1 MISMHEIYNIFIKIV
16 VHLSE
21 IEKEFE
27 KDPIPYRRV
36 TTELKGDMR
45 DFRLV

>member
-1 MISMHEIYNIFIKIV
+1 MKYIISLSKLSVY
-16 VHLSE
+16 LSE
-21 IEKEFE
+21 IEKEFK

>member
-1 MISMHEIYNIFIKIV
+1 MKHIISLSKFSVY
-16 VHLSE
+16 LSE

>member
-1 MISMHEIYNIFIKIV
+1 MKYIISLSKVSVY
-16 VHLSE
+16 LSE
-21 IEKEFE
+21 IEKEFENEFE